1 MLKTFKHGFFVLGIY
16 FRANGIW
23 AFFDISNKI
32 YMNTLYPLIQSLLI
46 AHLIDILSKH
56 QHITLLSIAW
66 MAEIYIAATIIQG
79 ILFWLASINGA
90 RLEFALNDYLE
101 FQINKKLNTLDPAVF
116 ENTKFQNL
124 LAQMDGAKGSMSSYL
139 VRMVNFIISAS
150 ILISSS
156 VVIASKF
163 PIFIP
168 IVIAANIPSFIA
180 SSRFRDNVWS
190 YVGTQRGIVERLFTY
205 IRTTFSN
212 PSTSKEIAI
221 FKNGP
226 LLLGKFKKT
235 HNQYYRSFD
244 KANKDNLFMMILVT
258 LIQNGALIF
267 TQGINLM
274 SVLTGSIAV
283 GQFALYF
290 QQTINLSEGTTG
302 ILDGYSSMS
311 VRSKYVDSY
320 FELLNFP
327 NSISTSKVAEIV
339 PTNPKPATIEF
350 KNVFFKY
357 PETERF
363 ILKDFNLVINPGEK
377 IALVGENGAGK
388 STLIKLL
395 LRFYD
400 TNDGEILI
408 NGINIKNLDLNQW
421 HKQIGALFQDFI
433 KYQFTFKENII
444 FGNLEKKDDMK
455 AIQDALKQSGAENYL
470 ADLPNGLEQI
480 VGKTFDEGVDLSGGQ
495 WQKLALARAF
505 FRDAPFLILDE
516 PTSAIDA
523 KAEFEIF
530 ENVQKLQKD
539 KTVIIISHRFST
551 VRTADRILVLDEGKI
566 IEEGSHEKLMKEKG
580 VYAELFEIQAQ
591 GYK

>member
-16 FRANGIW
+16 FKANRWW
-23 AFFDISNKI
+23 AFFDILDRCYTFSF
-32 YMNTLYPLIQSLLI
+32 YPLIQVLLVT
-46 AHLIDILSKH
+46 HLVD
-56 QHITLLSIAW
+56 LLSSGRHVTFSNVSW
-66 MAEIYIAATIIQG
+66 MAEIYIVATLLQG
-79 ILFWLASINGA
+79 IIFWLAHISGA

-101 FQINKKLNTLDPAVF
+101 FQINKKLNQLDPAVF

-124 LAQMDGAKGSMSSYL
+124 FAQMDGVRGSMSSYL
-139 VRMVNFIISAS
+139 ERMVNFLISLVAAVTAS
-150 ILISSS
+150 I
-156 VVIASKF
+156 VIF
-163 PIFIP
+163 PRFPFFLP
-168 IVIAANIPSFIA
+168 IIFIA
-180 SSRFRDNVWS
+180 SVPVLIASNKLRDNTWQFMS
-190 YVGTQRGIVERLFTY
+190 SERGVLDRLFSY
-205 IRTTFSN
+205 IRVTFSN

-226 LLLGKFKKT
+226 ILLDKFKKSRK
-235 HNQYYRSFD
+235 HYYSRFD
-244 KANKDNLFMMILVT
+244 KASRKNLPMMIFVSF
-258 LIQNGALIF
+258 IQYGSLIF
-267 TQGINLM
+267 TQGISLVA
-274 SVLTGSIAV
+274 VLAGRLSV
-283 GQFALYF
+283 GQFILYF
-290 QQTINLSEGTTG
+290 NQTLNLSEATIGV
-302 ILDGYSSMS
+302 LDGYSSMS
-311 VRSKYVDSY
+311 MRSKYVDNY

-327 NSISTSKVAEIV
+327 NSIDFAKQAEQIPDS
-339 PTNPKPATIEF
+339 PTPATIEF
-350 KNVFFKY
+350 RNVFFKY

-363 ILKDFNLVINPGEK
+363 ILKDFSLVIKPGEK

-388 STLIKLL
+388 STLIKLI

-400 TNDGEILI
+400 VTDGEILV
-408 NGINIKNLDLNQW
+408 NGVNIKSLDLKQW

-444 FGNLEKKDDMK
+444 YGDLDKKDDMK
-455 AIQDALKQSGAENYL
+455 AMQDALKKSGAESYL
-470 ADLPNGLEQI
+470 ADLPNGLDQI

-530 ENVQKLQKD
+530 ENVSKLQKD

-566 IEEGSHEKLMKEKG
+566 IEDGNHASLMEKKG

>member
-16 FRANGIW
+16 FKANGIW
-23 AFFDISNKI
+23 AFFDILDKLTSF
-32 YMNTLYPLIQSLLI
+32 TFYPLAQSLLL
-46 AHLIDILSKH
+46 AHLIDVLSRGKH
-56 QHITLLSIAW
+56 VTFSNIAW
-66 MAEIYIAATIIQG
+66 MGEIYIAATIIQG
-79 ILFWLASINGA
+79 LIFWLAHINGA
-90 RLEFALNDYLE
+90 RLEFALSDYVEL
-101 FQINKKLNTLDPAVF
+101 QVNKKLNQLDPAVF
-116 ENTKFQNL
+116 ENAKFQNL
-124 LAQMDGAKGSMSSYL
+124 LAQMDGVKGSMSSYL
-139 VRMVNFIISAS
+139 IRMVNFIVSATALLTAS
-150 ILISSS
+150 L
-156 VVIASKF
+156 VIASKF

-168 IVIAANIPSFIA
+168 IVICANIPAFMASNKFRENIWSF
-180 SSRFRDNVWS
+180 
-190 YVGTQRGIVERLFTY
+190 VGEKRGIVERLFSY
-205 IRTTFSN
+205 IRATFSN

-221 FKNGP
+221 FRNGP
-226 LLLGKFKKT
+226 LLLSKFKKT
-235 HNQYYRSFD
+235 HNQYYKSFD
-244 KANKDNLFMMILVT
+244 KANIDNLFMMILVT
-258 LIQNGALIF
+258 LIQNGALVL
-267 TQGINLM
+267 TQAINLIA
-274 SVLTGSIAV
+274 VVTGKIAV

-290 QQTINLSEGTTG
+290 QQTLNLSESATG
-302 ILDGYSSMS
+302 VLDMYSSMS
-311 VRSKYVDSY
+311 VRGKYVDTY

-327 NSISTSKVAEIV
+327 NSIATPKVAETI

-357 PETERF
+357 PETDRF
-363 ILKDFNLVINPGEK
+363 ILKDFNLTIQPGEK

-400 TNDGEILI
+400 VTDGEIMV
-408 NGINIKNLDLNQW
+408 NGINIKNLDLEAW
-421 HKQIGALFQDFI
+421 HRQIGALFQDFI

-444 FGNLEKKDDMK
+444 FGDLGKKDDMQ
-455 AIQDALKQSGAENYL
+455 ALHDALKQSGAETYL
-470 ADLPNGLEQI
+470 QDLPNGMDQI
-480 VGKTFDEGVDLSGGQ
+480 VGKTFEEGVDLSGGQ

-551 VRTADRILVLDEGKI
+551 VRTADRILVLDEGKV
-566 IEEGSHEKLMKEKG
+566 IEEGSHENLIRKKG
-580 VYAELFEIQAQ
+580 VYADLFEIQAQ